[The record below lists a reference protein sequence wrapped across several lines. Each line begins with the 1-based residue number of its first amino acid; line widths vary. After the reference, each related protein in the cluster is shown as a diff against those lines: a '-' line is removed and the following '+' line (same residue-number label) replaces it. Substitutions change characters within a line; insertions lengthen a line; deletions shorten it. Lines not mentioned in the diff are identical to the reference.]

1 MLTTTY
7 CKKLFNFFCLY
18 DIIIYNKGVIVLSN
32 TIIITGAAGG
42 IGSALT
48 VKFAANGWNVV
59 ANYNKSY
66 SAAKLLRDSLVAN
79 GASIVTCQADL
90 TKRNE
95 VFAMVDTALSRFG
108 RIDAL
113 INNAGIS
120 QQKLFTDITDDDWD
134 IMMST
139 NLKSAF
145 LCSQAVLPDMIS
157 NKSGKIVNI
166 SSMWGV
172 SGASCEVH
180 YSASKAGMIG
190 LTKALAKEVAP
201 SGINVNC
208 IAPGLIETSM
218 NDNFTVEE
226 LSEFIN
232 EIPLGRMGTPSE
244 VAELAYFL
252 CSENADYLT
261 GQVISQDG
269 GINI

>member
-1 MLTTTY
+1 MTKT
-7 CKKLFNFFCLY
+7 
-18 DIIIYNKGVIVLSN
+18 VL
-32 TIIITGAAGG
+32 ITGASGG
-42 IGSALT
+42 IGTALT
-48 VKFAANGWNVV
+48 VKFATNGWNVV
-59 ANYNKSY
+59 VHYNNSY
-66 SAAKLLRDSLVAN
+66 DSAKLLKDSLVSN
-79 GASIVTCQADL
+79 GFSVATCPADL

-95 VFAMVDTALSRFG
+95 VFALVDTAINKFG

-120 QQKLFTDITDDDWD
+120 QQKLFTDISEEDWD
-134 IMMST
+134 TMINT

-145 LCSQAVLPDMIS
+145 LCTQAVLPAMIS
-157 NKSGKIVNI
+157 EKSGKIVNI

-172 SGASCEVH
+172 CGASCEVH

-218 NDNFTVEE
+218 NDCYSVEDLAAFVE
-226 LSEFIN
+226 D
-232 EIPLGRMGTPSE
+232 IPLGRMGNPSE

-269 GINI
+269 GVNI

>member
-1 MLTTTY
+1 MSKT
-7 CKKLFNFFCLY
+7 
-18 DIIIYNKGVIVLSN
+18 VL
-32 TIIITGAAGG
+32 ITGASGG
-42 IGSALT
+42 IGTALT
-48 VKFAANGWNVV
+48 VKFATSGWNVI
-59 ANYNKSY
+59 AHYNNSY
-66 SAAKLLRDSLVAN
+66 DSAKILKDSLVSN
-79 GASIVTCQADL
+79 GYSVFISPADL

-95 VFAMVDTALSRFG
+95 VFALADTAYNKFG
-108 RIDAL
+108 NIDAL

-120 QQKLFTDITDDDWD
+120 QQKLFTDISEEDWD
-134 IMMST
+134 TMINT

-145 LCSQAVLPDMIS
+145 LCSQAVLPKMIS
-157 NKSGKIVNI
+157 NKSGKILNI

-172 SGASCEVH
+172 CGASCEVH
-180 YSASKAGMIG
+180 YSAAKAGMIG

-218 NDNFTVEE
+218 NDCYSVEE
-226 LSEFIN
+226 LASFVED
-232 EIPLGRMGTPSE
+232 IPLGRMGSASE

-252 CSENADYLT
+252 CSESADYLT

>member
-1 MLTTTY
+1 MSKT
-7 CKKLFNFFCLY
+7 
-18 DIIIYNKGVIVLSN
+18 VL
-32 TIIITGAAGG
+32 ITGASGG
-42 IGSALT
+42 IGTALT
-48 VKFAANGWNVV
+48 VKFATSGWNVI
-59 ANYNKSY
+59 AHYNNSY
-66 SAAKLLRDSLVAN
+66 DSAKLLKDSLVSN
-79 GASIVTCQADL
+79 GFSVVISPADL

-95 VFAMVDTALSRFG
+95 AFALVDTAYNKFG
-108 RIDAL
+108 KIDAL

-120 QQKLFTDITDDDWD
+120 QQKLFTDISEEDWD
-134 IMMST
+134 TMLNT

-145 LCSQAVLPDMIS
+145 LCSQAVLPKMIS

-172 SGASCEVH
+172 CGASCEVH
-180 YSASKAGMIG
+180 YSAAKAGMIG

-218 NDNFTVEE
+218 NDCYSVEE
-226 LSEFIN
+226 LASFVED
-232 EIPLGRMGTPSE
+232 IPLGRMGSASE

-252 CSENADYLT
+252 CNENADYLT